1 MSFLC
6 KLLGRVLYEHGNAC
20 SHRRQAFALVLA
32 GVCSIVTC
40 AEAQVNVTTQQYD
53 IGRTGQ
59 NLNETILTPANVKTA
74 TFGKLFSQSVDGLVY
89 AQPLYLSNLAINGAT
104 HNVAFIATEHD
115 SVYAFDADDN
125 GGANAS
131 PLWMASMLSPE
142 HGAAAG
148 ATTVPWP
155 PGSNIDP
162 EVGITGTPVIDPAS
176 GTLYV
181 VSKDVEGGAQVQRL
195 HALDVTT
202 GAEKFGGPVAIAAS
216 VSGTAADGVG
226 GTLSFNSKQE
236 NQRPGLLLLN
246 GIVYIGWTA
255 HEDLPPWHGWIIG
268 YNAGTLR
275 QTGVFCTTP
284 NGSGGGIWMS
294 GNGLAADQLDPV
306 NHPYGRM
313 FVATG
318 NGDYTATQPY
328 SNQMDYGDTHL
339 NLDLSNGVLTV
350 SDEFTTRM
358 QASDNTNDN
367 DVGSGGVM
375 VLPTQT
381 AGSFPHLL
389 VQSDKVTTTYLLNR
403 DNLGGYNASTDQAVQ
418 ELTAAVGSLGVWS
431 SPAYWNGTIY
441 YWGETDHLK
450 AFPLING
457 LLSTSTPQSTEVYGF
472 PGATPA
478 ISANGTA
485 DAIVWSINS
494 SEYGSAAAILQAHDA
509 GNVSATLYSSDSN
522 AARDGAGIAVKFS
535 VPTVANGK
543 VYVGASK
550 EVDVYGLLPPVAA
563 TPTFTPAA
571 GTYTSTQMV
580 TIADTTAG
588 AKIYYTTNGT
598 TPTTASTLYSAPVS
612 VSVTETLK
620 AIATASGYT
629 TSSVGAAAYTINSG
643 TPVIN
648 DPTGFTSSTGLS
660 FVGGATLTANTLQL
674 TTAAGGVQAKA
685 VWYATPVNV
694 QSFTTDFNFQITSPV
709 GNGITFTLQ
718 NAAAGVNAIG
728 MAGGGLGYQGIG
740 SSVAVKFDLVN
751 NSGEGVNST
760 GFYTNGAAPTVPAV
774 DLTPSGVNLHSG
786 DTMHAHITYNGTT
799 LSLTLTDTVTN
810 ASFATSTAINI
821 PATVGA
827 NTAYVGF
834 TAGTGASTATQSILN
849 WTYLV
854 GSTTP
859 VAATPTFT
867 PAAGTYTSTQMVTI
881 ADTTAG
887 AKIYYTTNGDFYR

>member
-1 MSFLC
+1 
-6 KLLGRVLYEHGNAC
+6 
-20 SHRRQAFALVLA
+20 
-32 GVCSIVTC
+32 
-40 AEAQVNVTTQQYD
+40 
-53 IGRTGQ
+53 
-59 NLNETILTPANVKTA
+59 
-74 TFGKLFSQSVDGLVY
+74 
-89 AQPLYLSNLAINGAT
+89 
-104 HNVAFIATEHD
+104 
-115 SVYAFDADDN
+115 
-125 GGANAS
+125 
-131 PLWMASMLSPE
+131 
-142 HGAAAG
+142 
-148 ATTVPWP
+148 
-155 PGSNIDP
+155 
-162 EVGITGTPVIDPAS
+162 
-176 GTLYV
+176 
-181 VSKDVEGGAQVQRL
+181 
-195 HALDVTT
+195 
-202 GAEKFGGPVAIAAS
+202 
-216 VSGTAADGVG
+216 
-226 GTLSFNSKQE
+226 
-236 NQRPGLLLLN
+236 
-246 GIVYIGWTA
+246 
-255 HEDLPPWHGWIIG
+255 
-268 YNAGTLR
+268 
-275 QTGVFCTTP
+275 
-284 NGSGGGIWMS
+284 
-294 GNGLAADQLDPV
+294 
-306 NHPYGRM
+306 
-313 FVATG
+313 
-318 NGDYTATQPY
+318 
-328 SNQMDYGDTHL
+328 MDYGDTHL

-522 AARDGAGIAVKFS
+522 AARDRAGIAVKFS

-571 GTYTSTQMV
+571 GTYTSAQTV
-580 TIADTTAG
+580 TISDATSG

-612 VSVTETLK
+612 VSVTQTLQ

-629 TSSVGAAAYTINSG
+629 TSSVGAAAYTINVPAATPTFTPAAGTYTSAQTVTISDATSGAKIYYTNNGTTPTTASTLYSAPVSVSVTETLKAMATATGHTNSGVGTAAYTINSG

-660 FVGGATLTANTLQL
+660 LVGGATLTGNTLQL
-674 TTAAGGVQAKA
+674 TTATGGVQARA
-685 VWYATPVNV
+685 AWYTTPVNV

-709 GNGITFTLQ
+709 GNGITFALQ

-751 NSGEGVNST
+751 NAGEGPNST
-760 GFYTNGAAPTVPAV
+760 GFYTNGAAPTVPAI
-774 DLTPSGVNLHSG
+774 DLTPSGINLHSG

-799 LSLTLTDTVTN
+799 LTLTLTDTVTN
-810 ASFATSTAINI
+810 ASFTTSMAINI

-834 TAGTGASTATQSILN
+834 TAATGWSTATQSILN
-849 WTYLV
+849 WTYAV
-854 GSTTP
+854 
-859 VAATPTFT
+859 
-867 PAAGTYTSTQMVTI
+867 
-881 ADTTAG
+881 
-887 AKIYYTTNGDFYR
+887 N